1 MTGHSV
7 LQRCEWCGQDPLYVS
22 YHDDEWG
29 VPVHDENRHF
39 EFLMLE
45 SAQAGLSWITV
56 LRKRENYRKAFD
68 GFDPGKI
75 AEYNDTKIA
84 ELLQNPGL
92 IRNRLKIGAAVNNA
106 RKFLNISEEYGSFD
120 RYIWQFVDG
129 KTIVNHFNTLKE
141 IPASTP
147 LSDKISKD
155 MKERGFTFV
164 GTTIIYAHIQAIG
177 MVNDHLVS
185 CFRHAQLAG

>member
-1 MTGHSV
+1 M

-22 YHDDEWG
+22 YHDHEWG

-68 GFDPGKI
+68 GFNPGKI
-75 AEYNDTKIA
+75 AEYNDSKIA

-92 IRNRLKIGAAVNNA
+92 IRNRLKIGSAINNA
-106 RKFLNISEEYGSFD
+106 RKFLKC
-120 RYIWQFVDG
+120 Q
-129 KTIVNHFNTLKE
+129 
-141 IPASTP
+141 
-147 LSDKISKD
+147 
-155 MKERGFTFV
+155 
-164 GTTIIYAHIQAIG
+164 
-177 MVNDHLVS
+177 
-185 CFRHAQLAG
+185 